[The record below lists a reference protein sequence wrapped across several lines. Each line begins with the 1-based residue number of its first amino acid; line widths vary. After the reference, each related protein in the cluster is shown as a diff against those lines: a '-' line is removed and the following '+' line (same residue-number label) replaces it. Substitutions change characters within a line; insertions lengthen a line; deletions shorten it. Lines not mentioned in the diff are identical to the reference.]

1 MKQSDQAISWMP
13 SPGISELLG
22 VRLKQLRKDQ
32 DLTQGELGR
41 RAGVAT
47 STISKVENN
56 QLSPTFETLLKLAE
70 GLEIDIAEL
79 LAVSDHHSRRT
90 RRTITPKGQGDI
102 HETPHYT
109 YELLCTELANKKMHP
124 LVARLKAHSVTEFGP
139 LFRHPGE
146 ELFFVLAGK
155 VELHTEHYRPQI
167 LDAGDC
173 AYFDSTMEHAC
184 ISTGEEDALIFWV
197 STVPRPNS

>member
-1 MKQSDQAISWMP
+1 MGLFGEAVALMP
-13 SPGISELLG
+13 GPSLSELLG
-22 VRLKQLRKDQ
+22 VRLKQLRKEQ
-32 DLTQGELGR
+32 GLTQGELGR
-41 RAGVAT
+41 RIGVAT

-79 LAVSDHHSRRT
+79 LAVGDHHIRRT
-90 RRTITPKGQGDI
+90 RRAITPKGQGDV

-109 YELLCTELANKKMHP
+109 YELLCTELTNKKMYP
-124 LVARLKAHSVTEFGP
+124 LVARLKAYSATEFGP

-146 ELFFVLAGK
+146 ELFYVLAGQ
-155 VELHTEHYRPQI
+155 VELRTEHYRPQR
-167 LDAGDC
+167 LGVGDC
-173 AYFDSTMEHAC
+173 AYFDSTMGHAC
-184 ISTGEEDALIFWV
+184 ISTGDEDALIFWV

>member
-1 MKQSDQAISWMP
+1 MKQPSQGVAWMRC
-13 SPGISELLG
+13 PGISERLG
-22 VRLKQLRKDQ
+22 VRLKQFRKEH

-41 RAGVAT
+41 RTGLAT

-79 LAVSDHHSRRT
+79 LAVSDHNTERT
-90 RRTITPKGQGDI
+90 RRAITPSGQGDI

-124 LVARLKAHSVTEFGP
+124 LVARLKAHSVSEFGP

-146 ELFFVLAGK
+146 ELFYVLAGQ
-155 VELHTEHYRPQI
+155 VELHTEHYRPQ
-167 LDAGDC
+167 LLSTGDC
-173 AYFDSTMEHAC
+173 AYFDSTMGHAC
-184 ISTGEEDALIFWV
+184 ISTGKEEALIFWV